1 MPSNRGLST
10 RARGRRI
17 PGQLPI
23 GGRVSTREAVTSTK
37 PSPRPGIRAP
47 VKSRRSRWSSA
58 MVQISRA
65 ATRPVGDEVTV
76 DGANAALPSPPALFP
91 KHDAAVHSAPALSN
105 QHGTAT
111 EHAAPKGFRLAINPA
126 ASSEIG
132 ISQCTAVAAPNQ

>member
-1 MPSNRGLST
+1 
-10 RARGRRI
+10 
-17 PGQLPI
+17 
-23 GGRVSTREAVTSTK
+23 
-37 PSPRPGIRAP
+37 
-47 VKSRRSRWSSA
+47 

-65 ATRPVGDEVTV
+65 ATVPRAMRVTD

-111 EHAAPKGFRLAINPA
+111 EPAAPKGFRLAITPA

-132 ISQCTAVAAPNQ
+132 ISQCTAVAAPNP